1 MRTGQ
6 ALVLNKYY
14 FPVGV
19 NSHHNVLRNIAS
31 GTQAA
36 LDITYKTNADGTPD
50 FENIEFWSA
59 VPTLDEWMELPVRS
73 FDQSIGTTRGRIR
86 IPSVVVCT
94 EYKGVRN
101 AQVKFPTKRNI
112 FERDDN
118 TCVYTGKKLSEK
130 ELSVDHV
137 VPKSKGG
144 DSSWENLVTCDR
156 LLNSQKGDL
165 TLKEARL
172 KLRYKPFRP
181 ADNIFKFKVY
191 KDEWFSFVA
200 NL

>member
-1 MRTGQ
+1 MRTWQ
-6 ALVLNKYY
+6 ALVLNKHY

-19 NSHHNVLRNIAS
+19 NSHHNVLRNIAA

-36 LDITYKTNADGTPD
+36 LDITYKTNDDGTPD

-156 LLNSQKGDL
+156 LLNSLKGDL

-181 ADNIFKFKVY
+181 AGNIFKFKVY
-191 KDEWFSFVA
+191 RDEWFSFVA